1 MRKIKEII
9 RLKFGV
15 GLSLRAIQQSLNV
28 SYGTVSNYIRRAE
41 QAGLGW
47 PLPPDIDER
56 TLGRLLFPSAGS
68 QGHQGFAE
76 LDYVSIYQELKSPLV
91 TKFLLWQEY
100 REHHPEDGYSYAQY
114 CHRYLAWQQV
124 QKPSMRQQHKAGEKL
139 FIDYCGPT
147 MDIVNPDT
155 GEVRTAQLFVATW
168 GASNYT
174 YAEATWSQNQADFIN
189 AHVRAFEFFKGTPKI
204 VVPDNLKSG
213 VIKTHRYEP
222 DINPAYQQMAEH
234 YQVAIIPAR
243 PYRPKD
249 KSKVEGAV
257 LVVERWIMAR
267 LRHQTF
273 FTLASL
279 NQAIDLL
286 LADLNDRPFKKLP
299 GSRRSQF
306 EQLDQPLLQPLP
318 KHRYEY
324 QHIKKARVHID
335 YHIDYEHHYYSVP
348 YTLLKQEVEVHAN
361 AQSVV
366 IYHQGARVAIHAR
379 SYRKGGHSTLP
390 EHRPKAHQA
399 MAEWS
404 PKRFLGWAASI
415 GSETRAVVEHILQEK
430 RHPEQSYR
438 RILALLSNAKKFS
451 PERLNR
457 ACGRALLINSPT
469 RTSVE
474 SILKQGLDQ
483 SDLAD
488 AKMAQQ
494 TELGLD
500 DHENI
505 RGESYYH

>member
-189 AHVRAFEFFKGTPKI
+189 AHVRAFEFFRGTPKI

-249 KSKVEGAV
+249 KSKVAGAV

>member
-124 QKPSMRQQHKAGEKL
+124 QKPSIRQQHKAGEKL
-139 FIDYCGPT
+139 LTDYCGPT

-257 LVVERWIMAR
+257 LVVER
-267 LRHQTF
+267 
-273 FTLASL
+273 
-279 NQAIDLL
+279 
-286 LADLNDRPFKKLP
+286 
-299 GSRRSQF
+299 
-306 EQLDQPLLQPLP
+306 
-318 KHRYEY
+318 
-324 QHIKKARVHID
+324 
-335 YHIDYEHHYYSVP
+335 
-348 YTLLKQEVEVHAN
+348 
-361 AQSVV
+361 
-366 IYHQGARVAIHAR
+366 
-379 SYRKGGHSTLP
+379 
-390 EHRPKAHQA
+390 
-399 MAEWS
+399 
-404 PKRFLGWAASI
+404 
-415 GSETRAVVEHILQEK
+415 
-430 RHPEQSYR
+430 
-438 RILALLSNAKKFS
+438 
-451 PERLNR
+451 
-457 ACGRALLINSPT
+457 
-469 RTSVE
+469 
-474 SILKQGLDQ
+474 
-483 SDLAD
+483 
-488 AKMAQQ
+488 
-494 TELGLD
+494 
-500 DHENI
+500 
-505 RGESYYH
+505 